1 MDAWLRVFGPC
12 HTQYI
17 WFFRIP
23 TTTIPSIYTPRMAIH
38 ASHTS
43 ALELS
48 WPPHVLMEYK
58 NGSPF
63 SNVIHALNI
72 GCRFISICK
81 IGKRGIST
89 TFTNNT
95 VTLSSN
101 GIDYA
106 EGHLLGQQYWLTL
119 QAPAPSANAVQ
130 CGIPIE
136 TLHTQDLVTYSG
148 QHCRN
153 SVVKLIQT
161 PNKLSQHVK
170 GVY

>member
-1 MDAWLRVFGPC
+1 MS
-12 HTQYI
+12 HT
-17 WFFRIP
+17 
-23 TTTIPSIYTPRMAIH
+23 IYLIFQNTDNYHSLNIY
-38 ASHTS
+38 ASHGNTCIS
-43 ALELS
+43 YIGIGTVMATTC
-48 WPPHVLMEYK
+48 V
-58 NGSPF
+58 NGVQKWITL

-72 GCRFISICK
+72 GCHFISICK
-81 IGKRGIST
+81 IGKRGNST